1 MALGVALLCL
11 FLVRCDEL
19 VALAV
24 DVDDLNLVVVFQ
36 VLAQLGDVNVHRASV
51 EVVVVNPDGLQCE
64 ITLVALVC
72 VTSEIKNKFV
82 LL

>member
-1 MALGVALLCL
+1 ML

-36 VLAQLGDVNVHRASV
+36 VLAQLGDVRENSGLATVIPGAGHGV
-51 EVVVVNPDGLQCE
+51 ESLL
-64 ITLVALVC
+64 TL
-72 VTSEIKNKFV
+72 
-82 LL
+82 